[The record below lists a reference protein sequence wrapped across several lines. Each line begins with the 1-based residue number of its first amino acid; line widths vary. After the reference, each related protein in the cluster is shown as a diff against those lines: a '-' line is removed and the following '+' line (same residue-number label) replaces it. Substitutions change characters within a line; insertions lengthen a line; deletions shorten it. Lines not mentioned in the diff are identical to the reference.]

1 MTLSSTCEVR
11 APLALSAR
19 LLFSVASLAVGD
31 ATDRHRR
38 RLFVLPPLSA
48 DPSDPG
54 RLSGETRNLGLCV
67 CRSTAVILLSPDE
80 GFEEIA
86 NPYADEE
93 EED

>member
-1 MTLSSTCEVR
+1 MYFARSLLHLT
-11 APLALSAR
+11 AR
-19 LLFSVASLAVGD
+19 LLWPSFGVTADRRGNTQTVG
-31 ATDRHRR
+31 RCS
-38 RLFVLPPLSA
+38 VLPPLSA